1 MRTYPG
7 IRALVLLGALSI
19 ALATGCSTNKTVQP
33 VVTDPAPPPNSPVG
47 AAKRIEWDWN
57 RFDPHY
63 SDMLTDDFVFVA
75 AISDTI
81 GHFGVSDPWTRE
93 VERLALQRMFDRQAE
108 LPKLLDLTLHFDPAP
123 VAMPDPRPGK
133 TPKFHRVVHTNLDLL
148 ADVAVGGGM
157 TERWNVSGASA
168 LFFVRGDSA
177 AIPQD
182 LVERGFRPDST
193 QWWLERW
200 EDVTVL
206 AGTALN
212 PQPVG
217 NRTLAQFKFVF
228 LPPVIR

>member
-1 MRTYPG
+1 MRTPHG
-7 IRALVLLGALSI
+7 IPALVLLGALSLTI
-19 ALATGCSTNKTVQP
+19 ATGCSTNKAVLP
-33 VVTDPAPPPNSPVG
+33 IVRDPAPSSNSPIE

-57 RFDPHY
+57 NLDPHY
-63 SDMLTDDFVFVA
+63 NDMLTDDFVFVPA
-75 AISDTI
+75 SSDTI

-93 VERLALQRMFDRQAE
+93 VERIALQRMFDRQAGV
-108 LPKLLDLTLHFDPAP
+108 PKLLDLALHFDPAL
-123 VAMPDPRPGK
+123 VAMPDPRPGM
-133 TPKFHRVVHTNLDLL
+133 TPKFHRVVRTNLDLL

-157 TERWNVSGASA
+157 TERWNVAGAS
-168 LFFVRGDSA
+168 LLYFVRGDSA

-200 EDVTVL
+200 EDETVL
-206 AGTALN
+206 ASAALN